1 MRILYF
7 SRGYTPHDYRFLT
20 SLAGA
25 GHEVSFLRLERSGR
39 QIEDRSL
46 PPTVEQLSWRGGN
59 APFRWRD
66 LPELLGSLRGVIQW
80 VRPDILHAGPIQMV
94 AFPAALSGFRPL
106 VSMSWGS
113 DLLQEADS
121 SLWYH
126 WVTRYTLRHS
136 TVLVGD
142 NPAVRA
148 KAIALGVPNE
158 RIFTFPWGIDLDR
171 FTPASA
177 GDDRDGS
184 DLRARLGWQ
193 DKFVILS
200 LRSWEPVYGVDVLL
214 RGFALAA
221 QQAPE
226 LRLLLLGGGSQAGLV
241 HRLIQ
246 DLGLQERV
254 HLGGHV
260 RQQDL
265 PRFYQAANL
274 YVSAAHSDGSSV
286 SLMEALG
293 CGLPVLVTDIPSN
306 REWVEEGVQ
315 GWLFPDNREDL
326 LAERIL
332 FARRKPDLLVA
343 MRHNARARAE
353 AGADWRKNFQ
363 ELGRAYAAA
372 QQIVAQG
379 GKAQ

>member
-1 MRILYF
+1 VRILYF

-25 GHEVSFLRLERSGR
+25 GYEVSFLRLERSGR

-46 PPTVEQLSWRGGN
+46 PPAVEQLSWRGGSE
-59 APFRWRD
+59 PFRWRD
-66 LPELLGSLRGVIQW
+66 LPGLLSSLRGVIRR
-80 VRPDILHAGPIQMV
+80 VRPDILHAGPIQTV

-113 DLLQEADS
+113 DLLKDADRS
-121 SLWYH
+121 RWYR

-148 KAIALGVPNE
+148 KAISFGFPDE
-158 RIFTFPWGIDLDR
+158 RVFTFPWGIDLDQ
-171 FTPASA
+171 FTPSGEGSA
-177 GDDRDGS
+177 QDVP
-184 DLRARLGWQ
+184 DLRSRLGWQ
-193 DKFVILS
+193 EKFVVLS

-221 QQAPE
+221 EQAPE

-246 DLGLQERV
+246 DLGLQQQV
-254 HLGGHV
+254 YLGGQV

-265 PRFYQAANL
+265 PRFYQAADL

-293 CGLPVLVTDIPSN
+293 CGLPALVTDIPSN
-306 REWVEEGVQ
+306 REWVGEGVH
-315 GWLFPDNREDL
+315 GWLFPDNREDV

-332 FARRKPDLLVA
+332 DAIRNPGLLAA
-343 MRHNARARAE
+343 MRLNARARAE

-372 QQIVAQG
+372 QQITARRGQ
-379 GKAQ
+379 AR